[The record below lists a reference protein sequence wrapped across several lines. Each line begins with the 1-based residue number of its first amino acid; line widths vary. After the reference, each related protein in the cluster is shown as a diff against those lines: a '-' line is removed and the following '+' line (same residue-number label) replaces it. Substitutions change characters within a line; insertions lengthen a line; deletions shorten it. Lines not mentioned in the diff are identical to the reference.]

1 LKLLSTPEPSAE
13 ALRQIKQVVMSFR
26 RYAET
31 AGDSRLQDLLDKVDV
46 SIQENGEDGLG
57 MYGAGVMW

>member
-1 LKLLSTPEPSAE
+1 
-13 ALRQIKQVVMSFR
+13 MSFR